1 MEKFLKRKPLTPTSG
16 KTTEKPT
23 SNHSNEREES
33 NVKNRRSESNLL
45 WTNVRGNINAVNALF
60 DVAKLSHLK
69 GEVQQIEF
77 SEPLLSGDYR
87 LLQVDPELADQIE
100 KGSSLTFRGEL
111 DDYPVLCTKDATYC
125 VKEAETSNTL
135 LVLPQL
141 DFTNDK
147 GDESERVL
155 ATRKVIA
162 MQSRYLELKKVNVVS
177 SSRLREL
184 LRENELQWDADEQA
198 DENMEQNAKLY
209 TFDDL
214 LDVVQMSEVQLRQ
227 ALQHLPVIQQN
238 GMILWN

>member
-1 MEKFLKRKPLTPTSG
+1 MF
-16 KTTEKPT
+16 
-23 SNHSNEREES
+23 
-33 NVKNRRSESNLL
+33 
-45 WTNVRGNINAVNALF
+45 
-60 DVAKLSHLK
+60 K

-111 DDYPVLCTKDATYC
+111 DDYPVLCTKDTTYC

-147 GDESERVL
+147 SDENERIL

-162 MQSRYLELKKVNVVS
+162 MQSRYLELKKINVVS

-184 LRENELQWDADEQA
+184 LRENELQW
-198 DENMEQNAKLY
+198 
-209 TFDDL
+209 
-214 LDVVQMSEVQLRQ
+214 
-227 ALQHLPVIQQN
+227 
-238 GMILWN
+238 